1 MVLDRGRV
9 RENIEKRVA
18 EDIASGVIA
27 GACVLVKQKGEVIY
41 ENCFG
46 KAAEDRSLTKDTVFR
61 LASMTKPI
69 TTVAVM
75 KQVERG
81 LISLDDPLEKFIPEY
96 AEMDVATVVDRK
108 IVSVRR
114 AENKIRIFHLL
125 THTSGVGT
133 GVLGELQSAEFSPE
147 REYDLQ
153 SVAAEYSSKPIAFEP
168 YSAQFY
174 SPLKGFDL
182 LARVVEITSGKR
194 YDEFLKKEIFE
205 PLGMNDTTFVPGDEQ
220 WDRMTLMHRQV
231 NGAAEFIPLDREH
244 VFYDLPLTYFCG
256 GASLVSTIADYER
269 FADMLLLGGVGANGV
284 RIISEESVTRMRT
297 PSVPASYMWTPRE
310 VWGLGVR
317 VINQPDYFMPVGAY
331 GWSGAF
337 GTHFWVDPV
346 NDIVGI
352 YMKNS
357 YTDGGSEART
367 ARNFEKDVYL

>member
-18 EDIASGVIA
+18 EDIASGAIA
-27 GACVLVKQKGEVIY
+27 GACVLVKQKGEVVY

-46 KAAEDRSLTKDTVFR
+46 KAAEDRPLTRDTVFR

-69 TTVAVM
+69 TVVAVM
-75 KQVERG
+75 KQIERG
-81 LISLDDPLEKFIPEY
+81 LVSLDDPLEKFIPEY
-96 AEMDVATVVDRK
+96 AEMDIATVVDRK
-108 IVSVRR
+108 IVSVKR
-114 AENKIRIFHLL
+114 AENKIRILHLL

-147 REYDLQ
+147 REYDLK
-153 SVAAEYSSKPIAFEP
+153 SVAAEYASKPIAFEP

-174 SPLKGFDL
+174 SGLKGFDL
-182 LARVVEITSGKR
+182 LARVVEITSGMGF
-194 YDEFLKKEIFE
+194 DEFLKKEIFE
-205 PLGMNDTTFVPGDEQ
+205 PLGMKDTTFVPSDEQ
-220 WDRMTLMHRQV
+220 WDRMTLMHRRA
-231 NGAAEFIPLDREH
+231 NGVAEFIPLDRKH

-284 RIISEESVTRMRT
+284 RIISEESVERMRT

-317 VINQPDYFMPVGAY
+317 VINQPDYFMPIGAY